1 MVIIMEENNLN
12 QQPNQQYSPDR
23 QQTAPQYAQQQQQ
36 AAPQYAQQQQ
46 QAAPQYAQQQQQAAP
61 QYAQQQQQAAP
72 QYAQQQQQAAP
83 QYAQQQQPRQVPFT
97 QVFNPPYDPTT
108 QVMSVGEYIGLF
120 ILSSIPVVNI
130 ICWIVWL
137 CSDSTNKNKKNY
149 IKANIVIWVLSVVL
163 LVLFYVFIF
172 SVYGASFLDF

>member
-12 QQPNQQYSPDR
+12 QQPNQQYSPNR

-46 QAAPQYAQQQQQAAP
+46 QAAPQYAQQQQQT
-61 QYAQQQQQAAP
+61 AQ

>member
-1 MVIIMEENNLN
+1 MDENNYN
-12 QQPNQQYSPDR
+12 QQQGNQYNPQPEPQYTQQPGQYANQQNQYNA
-23 QQTAPQYAQQQQQ
+23 QQYYAQQ
-36 AAPQYAQQQQ
+36 PPFGNQYNQ
-46 QAAPQYAQQQQQAAP
+46 PP
-61 QYAQQQQQAAP
+61 V
-72 QYAQQQQQAAP
+72 
-83 QYAQQQQPRQVPFT
+83 QQPFY
-97 QVFNPPYDPTT
+97 PPYDPTT

-172 SVYGASFLDF
+172 SVYGTTFLDF

>member
-1 MVIIMEENNLN
+1 MDENNYN
-12 QQPNQQYSPDR
+12 QQQGNQYNPQPEPQYTQQPGQYANQQNQYNA
-23 QQTAPQYAQQQQQ
+23 QQYYAQQ
-36 AAPQYAQQQQ
+36 PPFGNQYNQ
-46 QAAPQYAQQQQQAAP
+46 PP
-61 QYAQQQQQAAP
+61 V
-72 QYAQQQQQAAP
+72 
-83 QYAQQQQPRQVPFT
+83 QQPRQVPFT
-97 QVFNPPYDPTT
+97 QIFNPPYDPTT

-172 SVYGASFLDF
+172 SVYGTTFLDF

>member
-12 QQPNQQYSPDR
+12 QQPNQQYSPDH
-23 QQTAPQYAQQQQQ
+23 QQ

-46 QAAPQYAQQQQQAAP
+46 QAAPQYAQQQQAAQ
-61 QYAQQQQQAAP
+61 QYAQQQQQTAP
-72 QYAQQQQQAAP
+72 QYAQQHQQAAP

-163 LVLFYVFIF
+163 LVIFYVFIF
-172 SVYGASFLDF
+172 SVYGTSFLDF